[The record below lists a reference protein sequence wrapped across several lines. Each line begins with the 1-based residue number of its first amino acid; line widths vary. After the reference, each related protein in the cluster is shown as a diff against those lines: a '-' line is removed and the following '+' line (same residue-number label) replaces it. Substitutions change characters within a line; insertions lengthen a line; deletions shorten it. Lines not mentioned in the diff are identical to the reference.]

1 MELKSY
7 QKKVIADLTRYLE
20 LLNETQNYMTA
31 FEQFWREKSAPALG
45 RYQNVIPGVPNL
57 CFKVPTGGGKTFIA
71 CNAVRPIFDALPA
84 TKTKA
89 VVWLVP
95 SDAILTQTAK
105 ALKDT
110 SHPYRQK
117 IDVDFGGRV
126 EVYTKQE
133 LLNGQN
139 FNPTAVTE
147 QLSVMVLSYDSFRG
161 RGKEGLKAYQENSNL
176 AAFAKV
182 LGKPDS
188 PIEKADETA
197 LFQIINQLNPLVIVD
212 ESHHARSE
220 LSLEMLENFNP
231 CFVLDLTATPK
242 KESNIISYVDAVQL
256 KNEHMV
262 KLPVIVYNR
271 DSQAE
276 VLTDAIDLRNK
287 LEEIANAEYAKTGK
301 YIRPIA
307 LFQAQPKGK
316 EDATTF
322 EKLRDKLVDAGI
334 PADQIAIRTAD
345 VNELKNV
352 ELMSPNC
359 PIRYIITV
367 NALKEGWDC
376 PFAYIL
382 ASLANK
388 TSRVDVEQ
396 ILGRVL
402 RLSYT
407 TKRKEELLNLS
418 YVFTSSNDFRNT
430 VENIIEG
437 LNRAGFSKKDY
448 RVAEAQTEPAP
459 VPTGQSSPNLFG
471 DDEPVHDTPAIT
483 TTDDIDEQ
491 INTETIKTGL
501 QHPPKIRGRSNWSLL
516 PGRRMRATI
525 SRWRSRQII
534 TTFRMILKV

>member
-1 MELKSY
+1 MHSELRIGIIVELKSY

-20 LLNETQNYMTA
+20 LLNETKSDAAA
-31 FEQFWREKSAPALG
+31 FRLFWQEKSAPFLG

-110 SHPYRQK
+110 AHPYRQK

-176 AAFAKV
+176 AEFAKV

-231 CFVLDLTATPK
+231 CF
-242 KESNIISYVDAVQL
+242 DA
-256 KNEHMV
+256 
-262 KLPVIVYNR
+262 
-271 DSQAE
+271 
-276 VLTDAIDLRNK
+276 
-287 LEEIANAEYAKTGK
+287 
-301 YIRPIA
+301 
-307 LFQAQPKGK
+307 
-316 EDATTF
+316 
-322 EKLRDKLVDAGI
+322 
-334 PADQIAIRTAD
+334 
-345 VNELKNV
+345 
-352 ELMSPNC
+352 
-359 PIRYIITV
+359 
-367 NALKEGWDC
+367 
-376 PFAYIL
+376 
-382 ASLANK
+382 
-388 TSRVDVEQ
+388 
-396 ILGRVL
+396 
-402 RLSYT
+402 
-407 TKRKEELLNLS
+407 
-418 YVFTSSNDFRNT
+418 
-430 VENIIEG
+430 
-437 LNRAGFSKKDY
+437 
-448 RVAEAQTEPAP
+448 
-459 VPTGQSSPNLFG
+459 
-471 DDEPVHDTPAIT
+471 
-483 TTDDIDEQ
+483 
-491 INTETIKTGL
+491 
-501 QHPPKIRGRSNWSLL
+501 
-516 PGRRMRATI
+516 
-525 SRWRSRQII
+525 
-534 TTFRMILKV
+534 